1 MHTLQVIATA
11 ALLSASLFSCGD
23 DQQAT
28 LTLDVPA
35 GILTGTTT
43 ITVTGTAD
51 EFVILID
58 DSIVSQST
66 ISPLAI
72 EWDTSIYADGDHL
85 VTAQG
90 YNSGSAQPDVVTRSV
105 TTQNSITTSETGTI
119 TTSTTGSTETG
130 TTTTETGTATTTTET
145 GSPTEPCS
153 ITSPA
158 EHDTIWEVYP
168 FKVAGAGLEK
178 VDYTDGT
185 NTFEKTESPWIW
197 DWDST
202 SVAPAS
208 GYSNVQLNAVAT
220 IDTGDICD
228 KTLPVYVILG
238 DVLMSE
244 FIAPQSASCVSGV
257 VDAEF
262 VFGGGEGRDRIELF
276 IDGVYEQKRES
287 YPWEIKWDS
296 TAFTDGIHE
305 ISSVGY
311 EKNTGATVEQVI
323 EICIDNATGCTT
335 VPKEC
340 SKL

>member
-11 ALLSASLFSCGD
+11 ALLSASLLSCGD

-51 EFVILID
+51 EFVILVD
-58 DSIVSQST
+58 DSILSQST
-66 ISPLAI
+66 ISPLTI
-72 EWDTSIYADGDHL
+72 EWDTSIYANGDHL

-90 YNSGSAQPDVVTRSV
+90 YNSGSSQPDVVTRSV
-105 TTQNSITTSETGTI
+105 TTQNSITTSETGT
-119 TTSTTGSTETG
+119 TTTTTTGTSETG
-130 TTTTETGTATTTTET
+130 TTTTETGTATTTTGTEP
-145 GSPTEPCS
+145 PTELCN

-158 EHDTIWEVYP
+158 SHDTIWEVYP
-168 FKVAGAGLEK
+168 FKVAGEGLVK

-208 GYSNVQLNAVAT
+208 GYSNIQLNAVAM
-220 IDTGDICD
+220 IDTGEICD

-238 DVLMSE
+238 AEIMSE

-262 VFGGGEGRDRIELF
+262 VFGGGEGRERIELF

-287 YPWEIKWDS
+287 YPWAIKWDS
-296 TAFTDGIHE
+296 AAFTDGVHE
-305 ISSVGY
+305 LSSVGY

-323 EICIDNATGCTT
+323 EICIDNATGCTKI
-335 VPKEC
+335 PKEC